1 MLDRID
7 ISDAEIA
14 GDTPR
19 SDNRPTAD
27 AAVLLHTDVPGA
39 TKSAYGVG
47 ARLPRKEDD
56 RFLRGRG
63 RYVGDIKLPG
73 MRDVA
78 FVRSPLAHARLR
90 SLGIP
95 PERSRQVFAAPDL
108 ADVKSIEAI
117 VGLPGYKR
125 SLQPILASGKVRH
138 VGEPIAACVAGSRA
152 EAEDIAESIV
162 VDFDDLP
169 VVHDMLDAR
178 LPGSPRV
185 HEHWADNVFVETRV
199 AAGDMRAA
207 AARASVHVA
216 REIRTARQ
224 CISPLEG
231 RGAVAYWDSR
241 EDQLVFWSSTQVP
254 HLIRVGLSESLGL
267 PQGRIRVI
275 APDVGGAFGYK
286 CVLVPEEVCL
296 AWLAIRLGHP
306 VRWVEDRREQLS
318 GGANCREHHYRVT
331 AHADARGRILG
342 LEVEA
347 TVDCGAYS
355 LYPFSACLECGQLP
369 GMLPGPYRLEA
380 LDAVSYG
387 VATNKPPIV
396 PYRGV
401 ARPGACLALETMLDA
416 VAEQVGREA
425 YEVRLE
431 NAVPPEAMPYDN
443 LIGKHFDAGDYTGCI
458 RRAADAIDV
467 GGIRGKPQRDADGRL
482 HGVGFAFFN
491 EQGAVGTSIY
501 AKWGMPFTPGFEQ
514 ANVRLAPD
522 GALEVRV
529 GIHSHGQGLETSLAQ
544 IAHEVLGIDVRSV
557 RIVHGDTALTP
568 FSTGTWGSRS
578 IVMAGGAVAAACRE
592 LAQRLIAIGA
602 HVMHCA
608 RDDVTVTDGVVRGP
622 GRSMT
627 IADIAHVWYATP
639 QDLPPDVHAGGLELT
654 AGYKPLRDSGTFSY
668 AAHAAHVAVDPE
680 TGQVEIVDYVVVE
693 DGGTLV
699 NPLIVDGQVYGGTAQ
714 GIGTGLYEEMPFN
727 DQAQPLASTLLDYIL
742 PGAMEIPSIRII
754 HMETPSPNTQFGVK
768 GIGEGGAIGPPA
780 AIVNA
785 VNDAL
790 RPLGARVCECPVT
803 PRRVVAAIEA
813 AADAREAANVAEA
826 GL

>member
-1 MLDRID
+1 MDRID
-7 ISDAEIA
+7 ISKLAPASEAPQSEDRTVKRGPHAPHD
-14 GDTPR
+14 GVSR
-19 SDNRPTAD
+19 
-27 AAVLLHTDVPGA
+27 DV
-39 TKSAYGVG
+39 SACGVG
-47 ARLPRKEDD
+47 ARLPRKEDE
-56 RFLRGRG
+56 RFLRGHG

-73 MRDVA
+73 MREVA
-78 FVRSPLAHARLR
+78 FLRSPLAHALLR
-90 SLGIP
+90 GLDIP
-95 PERSRQVFAAPDL
+95 AEHRRQVFAAAEL
-108 ADVKSIEAI
+108 LDVKGIEAI

-138 VGEPIAACVAGSRA
+138 VGEPIAACVADTRA
-152 EAEDIAESIV
+152 EAEDIAEAIAA
-162 VDFDDLP
+162 DFDELP

-178 LPGSPRV
+178 LPEAPRV
-185 HEHWADNVFVETRV
+185 HEQWSDNIFVETRLV
-199 AAGDMRAA
+199 AGDMRRA
-207 AARASVHVA
+207 AARSSVHVS

-241 EDQLVFWSSTQVP
+241 EDELVVWTSTQIP
-254 HLIRVGLSESLGL
+254 HLIRVGLSESLGV
-267 PQGRIRVI
+267 PQGKIRVI

-306 VRWVEDRREQLS
+306 VRWIEDRREQLT
-318 GGANCREHHYRVT
+318 GGANCREHHYLIT

-347 TVDCGAYS
+347 SVDCGAYS

-401 ARPGACLALETMLDA
+401 ARPGACLALELIVDS

-431 NAVPPEAMPYDN
+431 NAVPPEAMPYEN
-443 LIGKHFDAGDYTGCI
+443 LIGKHFDAGDYPTCI
-458 RRAADAIDV
+458 GRAAESIDV
-467 GGIRGKPQRDADGRL
+467 VGIRARSQGCRDGRL

-491 EQGAVGTSIY
+491 EQGAVGTAVY

-522 GALEVRV
+522 GVLEVRV
-529 GIHSHGQGLETSLAQ
+529 GTHSHGQGHETSFAQ
-544 IAHEVLGIDVRSV
+544 IAHEVLGIDVRDV
-557 RIVHGDTALTP
+557 KVVHGDTALTP

-578 IVMAGGAVAAACRE
+578 IVMAGGAVAAACRQ
-592 LAQRLIAIGA
+592 LAQRLFAIAA

-608 RDDVTVTDGVVRGP
+608 PDDVRIDHGGLVGP

-627 IADIAHVWYATP
+627 IAEVSHVWYATP
-639 QDLPPDVHAGGLELT
+639 QDLPPDVHTGGLEVT
-654 AGYKPLRDSGTFSY
+654 AGYKPARDGGTFSY
-668 AAHAAHVAVDPE
+668 AAHAAHVIVDAE
-680 TGQVEIVDYVVVE
+680 TGQVAIVDYVVVE

-727 DQAQPLASTLLDYIL
+727 EQGQPLASTLLDYIL
-742 PGAMEIPSIRII
+742 PGAMEIPPIRII

-780 AIVNA
+780 AILNA

-790 RPLGARVCECPVT
+790 RPLGARVAECPVT
-803 PRRVVAAIEA
+803 PRRILTAIMAAS
-813 AADAREAANVAEA
+813 DAREPTNVAEA
-826 GL
+826 TP

>member
-1 MLDRID
+1 MTDSFD
-7 ISDAEIA
+7 ISERAFASDA
-14 GDTPR
+14 PR
-19 SDNRPTAD
+19 SEDRPVTHRSSPTH
-27 AAVLLHTDVPGA
+27 AAANGA
-39 TKSAYGVG
+39 SGCGVG

-78 FVRSPLAHARLR
+78 FVRSPLAHAALR
-90 SLGIP
+90 GLAIP
-95 PERSRQVFAAPDL
+95 DQHRRQVFAAADL
-108 ADVKSIEAI
+108 GDIKAIEAI

-125 SLQPILASGKVRH
+125 SLQPILASGKLRH
-138 VGEPIAACVAGSRA
+138 VGEPIAACVADSRA
-152 EAEDIAESIV
+152 EAEDIAESV
-162 VDFDDLP
+162 VADLDELS
-169 VVHDMLDAR
+169 VVHDMLEAR

-185 HEHWADNVFVETRV
+185 HEHWADNVFVETRIV
-199 AAGDMRAA
+199 AGDMRRA
-207 AARASVHVA
+207 AARATVHVS

-231 RGAVAYWDSR
+231 RGAVAYFDSR
-241 EDQLVFWSSTQVP
+241 EDQLVVWTSTQVP

-275 APDVGGAFGYK
+275 APDVGGGFGYK

-296 AWLAIRLGHP
+296 AWLALHLRHP

-318 GGANCREHHYRVT
+318 GGANCREHHYRIT
-331 AHADARGRILG
+331 AHADAHGRILG
-342 LEVEA
+342 LQVEA
-347 TVDCGAYS
+347 SVDCGAYS

-369 GMLPGPYRLEA
+369 GMMPGPYRLEA

-401 ARPGACLALETMLDA
+401 ARPGACLALEMVVDA
-416 VAEQVGREA
+416 VAENVGREA
-425 YEVRLE
+425 HEVRLE
-431 NAVPPEAMPYDN
+431 NAVPPGAMPYDN
-443 LIGKHFDAGDYTGCI
+443 LIGKHFDAGDYTTCI
-458 RRAADAIDV
+458 RRAAEAIGVDKV
-467 GGIRGKPQRDADGRL
+467 RARPPRDDDGRL

-491 EQGAVGTSIY
+491 EQGAVGTAVY

-514 ANVRLAPD
+514 ANVRLSPD
-522 GALEVRV
+522 GLLEVRV
-529 GIHSHGQGLETSLAQ
+529 GIQSHGQGLETSLAQ
-544 IAHEVLGIDVRSV
+544 IAYQVLGIDVRDV
-557 RIVHGDTALTP
+557 KIVHGDTALTP

-578 IVMAGGAVAAACRE
+578 MVMAGGAVAAACEE

-602 HVMHCA
+602 HAMHCR
-608 RDDVTVTDGVVRGP
+608 RDDVAVERGAVVGR

-627 IADIAHVWYATP
+627 IADAAHLWYATP
-639 QDLPPDVHAGGLELT
+639 QDLPPDMNTAGLEVT

-668 AAHAAHVAVDPE
+668 AAHAAHVAVDAE
-680 TGQVEIVDYVVVE
+680 TGHVEILDYVVVE

-699 NPLIVDGQVYGGTAQ
+699 NPLIVEGQVYGGTAQ

-727 DQAQPLASTLLDYIL
+727 DQAQPLASTLLDYVL
-742 PGAMEIPSIRII
+742 PGALEIPPIRII
-754 HMETPSPNTQFGVK
+754 HMETPSPNTRFGIK

-780 AIVNA
+780 AILNA

-790 RPLGARVCECPVT
+790 RSLGARVMECPVT
-803 PRRVVAAIEA
+803 PRRIAAAIA
-813 AADAREAANVAEA
+813 AATNRSKPADVLEAVQ
-826 GL
+826 